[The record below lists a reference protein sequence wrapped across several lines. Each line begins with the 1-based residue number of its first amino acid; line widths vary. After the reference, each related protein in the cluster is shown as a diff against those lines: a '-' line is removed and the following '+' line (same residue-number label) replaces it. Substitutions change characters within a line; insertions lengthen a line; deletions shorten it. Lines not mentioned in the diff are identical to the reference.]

1 MEIISAPKISQR
13 WCVVNIPVCTK
24 TLNVMV
30 NANVG
35 LVLIGIGKTM
45 AFWNSPHRLKIE
57 TEVNIILI
65 MHTPTYAYM
74 YAVGCVIY
82 LIIRMCAC
90 VFKCICF

>member
-35 LVLIGIGKTM
+35 FVLIGIGKTM

-82 LIIRMCAC
+82 LITRMCAC